1 MKRFFEYHEQSG
13 EIIAEHLTAETELS
27 GRPGTAFIEVGQ
39 QATYVGCK
47 VVDGALVC
55 LSEPGAE

>member
-1 MKRFFEYHEQSG
+1 MKRYLEYRVTTG
-13 EIIAEHLTAETELS
+13 EIIAEHLTVETELS